1 MKLDLGEGEAEVLRV
16 YMDEDPDAV
25 ALDFAKR
32 HGIDDDQEA
41 VQDTADAIRAYME
54 AYREKKR
61 KKKAAKG
68 T

>member
-1 MKLDLGEGEAEVLRV
+1 
-16 YMDEDPDAV
+16 MDEDPDAV

-54 AYREKKR
+54 VYREKKR